1 MCGLLGLLRKN
12 TEKLTGRDI
21 SKLAQKKG
29 KIMFTS
35 SIIIIIIII
44 FFFFLIIIITTYFLM
59 CAS

>member
-35 SIIIIIIII
+35 SIIIIIIIT
-44 FFFFLIIIITTYFLM
+44 IIITTYFLM